1 MRSRASPSSMDSG
14 LVLLL
19 MVIVAAV
26 IFDFINGFHD
36 TANAIATVIATRVLA
51 AWQAILMAAALNF
64 AGALAG
70 TAVAKTIG
78 TGLIDP
84 QAITQAAVFAALVG
98 AIFWNLATWYYGIPS
113 SSSHALVGGIVGAS
127 VAHAGVSAPLWDQ
140 IAQKTVLPFVLSPLI
155 GFVIAY
161 VLMVVLLN
169 VFQRASRHAMG
180 TIFGRAQL
188 ASSAFMAFSHG
199 GNDAQKTMG
208 VITLALVS
216 YGALPTFDT
225 VPPWVILLSAAAM
238 ALGTAAGG
246 WRIIR
251 TMGTRLTHLQSVHG
265 FAAETS
271 AAMVIETAS
280 RYGFP
285 LSTTHTIASTI
296 MGVGATRGTGYVR
309 WNVAG
314 NMVTAWILTIP
325 ATAGVAFLC
334 YALISLFG
342 VR

>member
-1 MRSRASPSSMDSG
+1 MDSG

-19 MVIVAAV
+19 LIILAAV
-26 IFDFINGFHD
+26 IFDFVNGFHD
-36 TANAIATVIATRVLA
+36 TANAVATVIATRVLA

-64 AGALAG
+64 AGALTG

-84 QAITQAAVFAALVG
+84 RAITQGAVFAALLG
-98 AIFWNLATWYYGIPS
+98 AIFWNLVTWYYGIPS
-113 SSSHALVGGIVGAS
+113 SSSHALVGGIVGGAIS
-127 VAHAGVSAPLWDQ
+127 HAGPSAPLWDQ
-140 IAQKTVLPFVLSPLI
+140 IGQKTVLPFLLSPLV
-155 GFVIAY
+155 GFAVAF
-161 VLMVVLLN
+161 VLMVVVLN
-169 VFQRASRHAMG
+169 AFRRASRHAMG
-180 TIFGRAQL
+180 AIFGRAQL

-208 VITLALVS
+208 VITIALVS
-216 YGALPTFDT
+216 YGALPSFDT
-225 VPPWVILLSAAAM
+225 IPAWVILVSAGAM

-251 TMGTRLTHLQSVHG
+251 TMGTRLTHLQPVHG
-265 FAAETS
+265 FAAET
-271 AAMVIETAS
+271 AAAAIIEGAS
-280 RYGFP
+280 RYGLP

-296 MGVGATRGTGYVR
+296 MGVGATRGAGYVR

-314 NMVTAWILTIP
+314 NMLTAWILTIP
-325 ATAGVAFLC
+325 ATALVAFLT
-334 YALISLFG
+334 YRLISVFG